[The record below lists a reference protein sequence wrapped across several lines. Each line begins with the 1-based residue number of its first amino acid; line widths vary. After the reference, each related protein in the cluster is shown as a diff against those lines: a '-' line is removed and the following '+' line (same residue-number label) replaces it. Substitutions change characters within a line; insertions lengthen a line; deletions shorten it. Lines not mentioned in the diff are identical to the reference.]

1 MNVKY
6 ILRQIYDVECL
17 KNILLNPMQSLI
29 FDSIPKPVNLL
40 KQFEENSR
48 NRKDKKKIS
57 EKKLNIIKITN
68 FLNSYEKEDRKSE
81 IDDRLIQYL

>member
-17 KNILLNPMQSLI
+17 KNILLNPMQNMI

-40 KQFEENSR
+40 KQFGENRSR
-48 NRKDKKKIS
+48 KEKKKLS
-57 EKKLNIIKITN
+57 EKKPFAIKITN
-68 FLNSYEKEDRKSE
+68 FLNSYEKEGRQSE
-81 IDDRLIQYL
+81 IDDRLFQYLN